1 MKAAEL
7 RELSAAEISERING
21 YEEELFN
28 LRFQAHMGQLSNPLQ
43 LRILR
48 KEVAR
53 AKTVLQQKQTEV
65 AVEKAKA

>member
-1 MKAAEL
+1 MKATEL
-7 RELSAAEISERING
+7 RELTAAEIREKING

-43 LRILR
+43 LRMLR

-53 AKTVLQQKQTEV
+53 AKTVLQQKQGE
-65 AVEKAKA
+65 ALAKKAEA